1 MIVTTNEIKNN
12 AIFLLPENDTAKIEI
27 SHKYKNEYYFIRYFD
42 IDNYHYS
49 TYCSPSINDIAREI
63 NTNLTTLKP

>member
-12 AIFLLPENDTAKIEI
+12 AIF
-27 SHKYKNEYYFIRYFD
+27 IRYLD